1 MVRIDSQRKINHM
14 TKKSLIIFF
23 SILIFYIPTVYS
35 SENDIYKKIDLFG
48 EVLEKINKEYV
59 DDVNQSESMDSA
71 INGLL
76 QSLDPYSAYMSPQI
90 FNEMQTETS
99 GEFGGLGIEVSMESG
114 VVKVISPID
123 DTPASRAGIK
133 AGDYIVKI
141 DNTQVQGKSLS
152 EAVELMRGPVG
163 TSIELT
169 IRRRGEK
176 KALNFIIVREI
187 IEIQSVK
194 ADVLEKNV
202 GYIRLTSFN
211 ENSGEQIK
219 EKIKEL
225 ENKKKVKAYILDL
238 RNNPG
243 GLLSQA
249 IRITDYFLDNGE
261 IVSTKSRKASENK
274 KWFAKEG
281 DLTKGKT
288 LIVMINYGSAS
299 ASEIVAGAL
308 KDHKRAILIGEN
320 SFGKGSVQSIIPLKN
335 DGAIRLTVAKYYLP
349 SGKSISEVGVSPDI
363 EIDEE
368 SDDFQIKTDTD
379 NQLNYALKLLNS

>member
-1 MVRIDSQRKINHM
+1 MIGKIL
-14 TKKSLIIFF
+14 KISFF
-23 SILIFYIPTVYS
+23 LYLVLTNLVNST
-35 SENDIYKKIDLFG
+35 ENNIYKKIDLFG

-59 DDVNQSESMDSA
+59 DEINQSESMDSA

-76 QSLDPYSAYMSPQI
+76 QSLDPYSAYMSPEI

-123 DTPASRAGIK
+123 DTPASKAGIK

-141 DNTQVQGKSLS
+141 NDIQVQGKSLS

-163 TSIELT
+163 SAIELT

-176 KALNFIIVREI
+176 KALTFNVTREI
-187 IEIQSVK
+187 IQIKSVK
-194 ADVLEKNV
+194 ADILDKDI
-202 GYIRLTSFN
+202 GYLRLTSFN
-211 ENSGEQIK
+211 ENSGDQIEK
-219 EKIKEL
+219 EIKKFEK
-225 ENKKKVKAYILDL
+225 NKSIKAYILDL

-249 IRITDYFLDNGE
+249 IKISDFFLNNGE
-261 IVSTKSRKASENK
+261 IVSTKSRKAIENR
-274 KWFAKEG
+274 KWFAKQG
-281 DLTKGKT
+281 DLTNGKT
-288 LIVMINYGSAS
+288 LLVLINYGSAS

-308 KDHKRAILIGEN
+308 KDHKRAILLGEN
-320 SFGKGSVQSIIPLKN
+320 SYGKGSVQSIIPLKN

-363 EIDEE
+363 EISEE
-368 SDDFQIKTDTD
+368 SDDFVIKTETD
-379 NQLNYALKLLNS
+379 NQLDYALKLLKG